1 MADQEEKHQ
10 KPDQKGQRDRKQL
23 IGKDTQRLKN
33 TGMEACLKD
42 SETPFLTRR
51 LNTLQDATRVRVWG
65 TGSSF
70 LVGGGVN

>member
-10 KPDQKGQRDRKQL
+10 KPDQKGQRNRKQL
-23 IGKDTQRLKN
+23 IEKDTQRLKN